1 LTAIGHA
8 APYWA
13 FGAVP
18 LSHTCAVIFP
28 AGTTRVFVT
37 GNAGSGKTTFA
48 VSLADRLSLPY
59 HGIDGVVWQEGW
71 RRIPQQEEDAMINA
85 LAAADAWVIDGIS
98 DPILQAADVVV
109 FLDVPR
115 SVSAWRAMRRSV
127 RYLFRSRPG
136 LPARCPEVLVIPKL
150 TRIIW
155 QFPRHIRPRI
165 LSEMDRRPN
174 GTFIHLAWPQGGD
187 RLLDELSA

>member
-1 LTAIGHA
+1 
-8 APYWA
+8 
-13 FGAVP
+13 
-18 LSHTCAVIFP
+18 VIFP

-48 VSLADRLSLPY
+48 ALLADRLSLPY

-71 RRIPQQEEDAMINA
+71 RRISQREEDEMLNA
-85 LAAADAWVIDGIS
+85 LAAADAWVIDVIS
-98 DPILQAADVVV
+98 DRILQAADVVV

-115 SVSAWRAMRRSV
+115 SVSAWRAMRRSL

-155 QFPRHIRPRI
+155 RFPRDVRPRI
-165 LSEMDRRPN
+165 LSEIDRRPN